1 MRYAAALVFGL
12 ALTIVP
18 AFCQA
23 QTLADR
29 LPGDTV
35 FYLGWKGVDS
45 LGPDYDQS
53 HLKAIAD
60 ASHLRQLLADSLPR
74 LVHRIGDYDPQSAE
88 AIDAALQIAG
98 DLARHPSALY
108 VGPLDAANAQMPI
121 PRIAILCDAGGDAP
135 AMAKAVADF
144 IAKVP
149 PGANIR
155 CKTVDQRVIIST
167 FDFPDQP
174 QTALAADPD
183 FQSAFSQLGKD
194 PVASL
199 YLNGIAMNAV
209 IDQMFDKFAD
219 PSVKAVWRPIRD
231 ALGLAGLQRVAWT
244 SGLDG
249 KNWVDQGFIQAPA
262 PRHGFLAMVGTEP
275 ISDDLVKLIPESSTI
290 AGAGAFDFNPLLNVI
305 LTAARQAAPDNAQQI
320 DSIAQTAN
328 QMLGVDLQKDVLGLF
343 GSQWVYY
350 VDPTKTGS
358 GSLGFVGLNRPKDA
372 ARLDAS
378 LMNLGTA
385 VNNLIRQPLGEKKLT
400 LEFRETTVNGVQIHY
415 FAAPALS
422 PAWAIKNGTLYFAL
436 YPQSVAAAIQR
447 QPDGQSILDNPEYQH
462 VQSNLGSDHPDFA
475 KLDGFTFVDLSRTI
489 PQSYASWLFA
499 SQLYV
504 GLGDLFGLQSPPM
517 VLPPLD
523 TILAQIEPAGS
534 ISWTDDAGFHMKTV
548 SPFPGS
554 EMLGADNA
562 AGGYLFQAASALAPT
577 LLPMFTHGLVYSPP
591 AGATE
596 VK

>member
-1 MRYAAALVFGL
+1 MRSVAALILVS
-12 ALTIVP
+12 ALMVVP

-29 LPGDTV
+29 LPDDTV
-35 FYLGWKGVDS
+35 VYLGWKGVDS

-60 ASHLRQLLADSLPR
+60 ASHLRQLLADSFPR
-74 LVHRIGDYDPQSAE
+74 LVHRVGDSDPQSAA

-108 VGPLDAANAQMPI
+108 VGPLDTANAQMPI

-135 AMAKAVADF
+135 AMAKAVADL
-144 IAKVP
+144 IAQLP
-149 PGANIR
+149 AGASIR
-155 CKTVDQRVIIST
+155 CKTTDQRVIIST

-194 PVASL
+194 PVASF

-209 IDQMFDKFAD
+209 IDQLFDKFAD
-219 PSVKAVWRPIRD
+219 PSIKPVWPAIRD

-262 PRHGFLAMVGTEP
+262 PRHGLLAMVGTEP

-290 AGAGAFDFNPLLNVI
+290 AGAGAFDLNPLLNVI
-305 LTAARQAAPDNAQQI
+305 LTAARQAAPNNAQQI
-320 DSIAQTAN
+320 DNFAQTAN

-350 VDPTKTGS
+350 IDPTKTGS
-358 GSLGFVGLNRPKDA
+358 GSIGFVGLNRPKDA
-372 ARLDAS
+372 VHLDAS
-378 LMNLGTA
+378 LTNLAAA
-385 VNNLIRQPLGEKKLT
+385 VNNLIGQQLGDKKLT
-400 LEFRETTVNGVQIHY
+400 LEFRSTTVNGIQIHY

-422 PAWAIKNGTLYFAL
+422 PAWAIKDGTLYFAM
-436 YPQSVAAAIQR
+436 YPQSIAAAIQR
-447 QPDGQSILDNPEYQH
+447 QSGAQSILDNPQYQH
-462 VQSNLGSDHPDFA
+462 VQSILGSDHPDFA

-489 PQSYASWLFA
+489 PDSYGSWLFS
-499 SQLYV
+499 SQLYL

-562 AGGYLFQAASALAPT
+562 AAGYIFQAATAAGPT
-577 LLPMFTHGLVYSPP
+577 LLPIFNHGLMYSPH
-591 AGATE
+591 AAA
-596 VK
+596 K

>member
-1 MRYAAALVFGL
+1 MRYLAALVFGL
-12 ALTIVP
+12 ALLIVP

-29 LPGDTV
+29 LPDDTV

-60 ASHLRQLLADSLPR
+60 ASHIRQLLADSLPR
-74 LVHRIGDYDPQSAE
+74 LVHRIGDFDPQSAA

-108 VGPLDAANAQMPI
+108 VGPLDTANAQMPI

-144 IAKVP
+144 IARVP
-149 PGANIR
+149 RGANIR

-174 QTALAADPD
+174 QAALAADPD
-183 FQSAFSQLGKD
+183 FQSAFSPLGKD

-209 IDQMFDKFAD
+209 IDQMVDKFAD
-219 PSVKAVWRPIRD
+219 PSVKPIWRAIRD
-231 ALGLAGLQRVAWT
+231 ALGLPGLQRVAWT
-244 SGLDG
+244 SGFDG
-249 KNWVDQGFIQAPA
+249 KNWLDQGFIQAPA
-262 PRHGFLAMVGTEP
+262 PRHGLLAMVGTEP
-275 ISDDLVKLIPESSTI
+275 LSDDLIKLIPESSTI
-290 AGAGAFDFNPLLNVI
+290 AGAGAFDVNPLLNVI

-320 DSIAQTAN
+320 DNFAQTAN

-350 VDPTKTGS
+350 IDPTRTGS
-358 GSLGFVGLNRPKDA
+358 GSIGFVGLNRPKDA
-372 ARLDAS
+372 ARLDAA
-378 LMNLGTA
+378 LTNLA
-385 VNNLIRQPLGEKKLT
+385 ASINNLIGQQLGEKKLT

-422 PAWAIKNGTLYFAL
+422 PAWAIKDGTLYFAM

-447 QPDGQSILDNPEYQH
+447 QSDGQSILDNPEYQH
-462 VQSNLGSDHPDFA
+462 GQSNLGSDHPDFA

-489 PQSYASWLFA
+489 PQSYGSWLFA

-562 AGGYLFQAASALAPT
+562 AAGYLFQAAAAFTPT
-577 LLPMFTHGLVYSPP
+577 VFPMFAHELVHSPP
-591 AGATE
+591 AAA
-596 VK
+596 K